1 MGKENIH
8 RFSYKLLLFLAVLYS
23 ISAQS
28 QVRLGLQ
35 NFALLG
41 DLTFP
46 TPKNEL
52 ANFYSPGDPIKAYWE
67 GSLSFAQI
75 GYGQN
80 SPFSLNASV
89 LLAYETA
96 NFGSND
102 FSTDGLDAKIIS
114 HGVRLKP
121 LNIHKISD
129 VSFNPINFSG
139 MMDYIVDGL
148 YLELGSSSATLVEP
162 PLPNV
167 SRTPTFLGCGIMPRI
182 PMGNKMAMIID
193 IGWRKYSWTNSLHTT
208 SSIEVFRTGIGLAFE
223 L

>member
-1 MGKENIH
+1 MGKKRIH
-8 RFSYKLLLFLAVLYS
+8 RFSYKLLLFGAIFYS

-28 QVRLGLQ
+28 QVRFGLQ

-41 DLTFP
+41 DFTFP
-46 TPKNEL
+46 TPKNEM
-52 ANFYSPGDPIKAYWE
+52 ANYYSPGDPIKAYWE

-80 SPFSLNASV
+80 NPFSLNTSV
-89 LLAYETA
+89 FIAYETA
-96 NFGSND
+96 NFGSKD
-102 FSTDGLDAKIIS
+102 FSTNGLDVKITSYGI
-114 HGVRLKP
+114 RLRP

-129 VSFNPINFSG
+129 VSYGAVNYSG
-139 MMDYIVDGL
+139 MMEYIVDGL
-148 YLELGSSSATLVEP
+148 YLELGSSGATLVEP

-167 SRTPTFLGCGIMPRI
+167 SRTPTFIGCGIMPRI

-193 IGWRKYSWTNSLHTT
+193 IGWRKYSWINSLHTT
-208 SSIEVFRTGIGLAFE
+208 SSIGVFRTGIGLAFE